1 MDISVTHRMVE
12 KKKKRKGKQA
22 NKSKMS
28 DLILKISI
36 IAVNVNGLNI
46 AIKTEID
53 REDYKT

>member
-12 KKKKRKGKQA
+12 KKGKRKGTQT
-22 NKSKMS
+22 NKNKISYWN
-28 DLILKISI
+28 LKISI
-36 IAVNVNGLNI
+36 IAFNVNCLNI